1 MDREPTTDGT
11 SAKVSPFIA
20 GLKGRCP
27 RCGKG
32 PLFKAPF
39 NLDLRPECSNCGLD
53 YKFIDT
59 GDGPAVFA
67 IMILGF
73 LMLGGALLLEFSLHP
88 PVWVHMLIWVPMTLL
103 MAFGL
108 LRPLKATLVA
118 LQFAN
123 KAAEGRR
130 ADR

>member
-1 MDREPTTDGT
+1 MERDHKTAGLTPQ
-11 SAKVSPFIA
+11 VSPFVA

-27 RCGKG
+27 RCGVG

-39 NLDLRPECSNCGLD
+39 NLDLRPACESCGLD
-53 YKFIDT
+53 YRFIDT

-67 IMILGF
+67 ILILGF
-73 LMLGGALLLEFSLHP
+73 MMLGGALLLEFTLRP
-88 PVWVHMLIWVPMTLL
+88 PVWVHMMIWVPVTLI

-118 LQFAN
+118 LQFTN

-130 ADR
+130 LDE

>member
-1 MDREPTTDGT
+1 MDPDRTATGP
-11 SAKVSPFIA
+11 KPQVSPFVA

-27 RCGKG
+27 RCGTG

-39 NLDLRPECSNCGLD
+39 NLDLRPACDKCGLD

-67 IMILGF
+67 ILILGF
-73 LMLGGALLLEFSLHP
+73 LMLGGALLLEFTLRP
-88 PVWVHMLIWVPMTLL
+88 PIWVHMLIWIPVTLL

-118 LQFAN
+118 LQFVN

-130 ADR
+130 VDG